1 MQTKGRNDFWGRS
14 LLISFIGI
22 MIVQDTKWNLC
33 IATLKKRM
41 LFQIFFLSHCDIY
54 MKQKMYRINEQLNLI
69 YTQKREGN
77 LRSREI

>member
-1 MQTKGRNDFWGRS
+1 
-14 LLISFIGI
+14 
-22 MIVQDTKWNLC
+22 MIVQDTKWNIC
-33 IATLKKRM
+33 IATLKKKNA
-41 LFQIFFLSHCDIY
+41 FSDFFLSHCDIY

>member
-1 MQTKGRNDFWGRS
+1 MQTKGRNYFWGRN

-22 MIVQDTKWNLC
+22 MIVQDTKWNIC

-41 LFQIFFLSHCDIY
+41 LFQIFLSHCDIY